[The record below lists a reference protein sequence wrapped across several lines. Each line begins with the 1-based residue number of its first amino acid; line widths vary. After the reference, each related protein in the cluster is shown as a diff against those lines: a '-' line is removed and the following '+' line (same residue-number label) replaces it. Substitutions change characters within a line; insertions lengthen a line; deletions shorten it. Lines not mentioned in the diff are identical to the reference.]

1 MTLGNAAGEE
11 AALANVIVEMLQTSI
26 PAQIKGRGGEGGGGG
41 GEEGRLRINKSGK
54 IYGCVLSPAASS

>member
-41 GEEGRLRINKSGK
+41 EGRLRINKRGK

>member
-26 PAQIKGRGGEGGGGG
+26 PAQIKGRGGEGGGG
-41 GEEGRLRINKSGK
+41 EEGRLRINKGGK